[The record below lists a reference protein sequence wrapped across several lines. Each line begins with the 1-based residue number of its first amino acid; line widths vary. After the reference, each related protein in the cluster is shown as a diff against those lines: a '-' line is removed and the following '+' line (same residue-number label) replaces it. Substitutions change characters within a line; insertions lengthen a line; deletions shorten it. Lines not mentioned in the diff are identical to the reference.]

1 MDWQIVF
8 TLSVVLGI
16 FLALATNLA
25 APDLLFLGAT
35 TLLAIAGVISP
46 QEAFSGFANP
56 AMLTVGAL
64 FVVAAGLR
72 DTGILDYLGHRIL
85 GRARTTGG
93 AMVRLAG
100 VVTTMSA
107 FLNNTPVVAMFMPI
121 VVDWSRR
128 NRVSPAKL
136 LIPLSY
142 FAILGG
148 TCTLI
153 GTSTNLVV
161 DGLLAKN
168 EMRRIGLFEI
178 TPIGIPYAI
187 AGLAYLYFIGQR
199 LLPNRKELLE
209 QLGESRREFLSEMLV
224 DPACRLVGQTVE
236 LAGLRQLPG
245 SFLIEISRLDGTVI
259 SPVNPDTM
267 IRAGDRLVFT
277 GIVSSIIELERIP
290 GLNPVADPA
299 YVVSPA
305 AQQQRRLCEA
315 VISSTS
321 PLIGKSIREADFR
334 ARFGSAVVAV
344 HRGGERVREK
354 VGDIQL
360 EAGDT
365 LLLQTQPHFIR
376 AYRNDPSFY
385 LVSDVADW
393 RPLRH
398 DRAWIALAIFVVLI
412 GLMVTQDSSTLLW
425 ATMAGLALISTGCIS
440 AAEAR
445 KSIEWQALVMIGAS
459 FGVGAALDQSGAAR
473 LVADAIVGA
482 THSLGPMAAL
492 VAIYLLTVVVT
503 ELISNNAAAVL
514 MFPFCIQTAAL
525 YHVDPRP
532 FIMTV
537 LFGASAGFMTP
548 IGYQTH
554 MMVYGP
560 GGYRFSDFMK
570 VGFGMHLILLPIAL
584 TMIPWLWPLVSSNP

>member
-1 MDWQIVF
+1 MDWQVIF
-8 TLSVVLGI
+8 TLSVVVGVFVALAINVGAPDML
-16 FLALATNLA
+16 FLAATA
-25 APDLLFLGAT
+25 LFAVSG
-35 TLLAIAGVISP
+35 IISTK
-46 QEAFSGFANP
+46 EAFGGFSNP
-56 AMLTVGAL
+56 AMLTVAAL

-72 DTGILDYLGHRIL
+72 DTGILDFIGRKVLGN
-85 GRARTTGG
+85 ARKEGT
-93 AMVRLAG
+93 ALVRLGG
-100 VVTTMSA
+100 VVTLMSA

-121 VVDWSRR
+121 VIDWSRR
-128 NRVSPAKL
+128 NRVSPSKL

-148 TCTLI
+148 ICTLI

-161 DGLLAKN
+161 DGLMVDAGLP
-168 EMRRIGLFEI
+168 RIGLFEI
-178 TPIGIPYAI
+178 SPVGVPMAI

-224 DPACRLVGQTVE
+224 SASCRLVGQTVE
-236 LAGLRQLPG
+236 QAGLRQLPG
-245 SFLIEISRLDGTVI
+245 AFLIEISRQDGTVI

-267 IRAGDRLVFT
+267 IRADDRLVFT

-299 YVVSPA
+299 YEVSPR

-315 VISSTS
+315 VISITS
-321 PLIGKSIREADFR
+321 PLIGKSIRDADFR
-334 ARFGSAVVAV
+334 ARFGAAVVAV
-344 HRGGERVREK
+344 HRGGERVKEK
-354 VGDIQL
+354 VGDIRL
-360 EAGDT
+360 ESGDT
-365 LLLQTQPHFIR
+365 LLLQTQPHFLR

-385 LVSDVADW
+385 LVSDVEEW

-398 DRAWIALAIFVVLI
+398 DRAWISLGIFVALI
-412 GLMVTQDSSTLLW
+412 GLMVFQDNNTLLW
-425 ATMAGLALISTGCIS
+425 AMMAGLALVGTGCIS

-459 FGVGAALDQSGAAR
+459 FGVGAALDKSGAAE
-473 LVADAIVGA
+473 LIAHGIVDA
-482 THSLGPMAAL
+482 TQSLGAL
-492 VAIYLLTVVVT
+492 WALAAIYILTVIVT
-503 ELISNNAAAVL
+503 EIITNNAAAVL
-514 MFPFCIQTAAL
+514 MFPFCLETARL
-525 YHVDPRP
+525 YGVSDRP
-532 FIMTV
+532 FLMAV

-560 GGYRFSDFMK
+560 GGYRFSDFVK
-570 VGFGMHLILLPIAL
+570 VGAGMHVAL
-584 TMIPWLWPLVSSNP
+584 FPVAMVLIPWVWPL

>member
-1 MDWQIVF
+1 MDWEIIF
-8 TLSVVLGI
+8 TLAVVAGI
-16 FLALATNLA
+16 FAALAANIG

-35 TLLAIAGVISP
+35 ALFAVTGVISTK
-46 QEAFSGFANP
+46 EAFAGFSNP

-72 DTGILDYLGHRIL
+72 DTGILDFIGRRMLGS
-85 GRARTTGG
+85 ARTSGS
-93 AMVRLAG
+93 ALVRLGG

-128 NRVSPAKL
+128 HRVSPSKM

-161 DGLLAKN
+161 DGLAA
-168 EMRRIGLFEI
+168 EAGIQRIGLFEI
-178 TPIGIPYAI
+178 TPVGVPYAL

-224 DPACRLVGQTVE
+224 DPACRLVGQSVE
-236 LAGLRQLPG
+236 HAGLRQLPG
-245 SFLIEISRLDGTVI
+245 SFLIEISRHDGTVI

-267 IRAGDRLVFT
+267 LRADDRLVFT

-290 GLNPVADPA
+290 GLNPVADPS
-299 YVVSPA
+299 YEVSPR

-315 VISSTS
+315 VISITS
-321 PLIGKSIREADFR
+321 PLIGKSIRDADFR
-334 ARFGSAVVAV
+334 ARFGAAVVAV
-344 HRGGERVREK
+344 HRGGERVKEK
-354 VGDIQL
+354 VGDIRL

-365 LLLQTQPHFIR
+365 LLLQTQPHFLR

-385 LVSDVADW
+385 LVSDVAEW

-398 DRAWIALAIFVVLI
+398 DRAWISLAIFVALI
-412 GLMVTQDSSTLLW
+412 GLMVFRDSDTLLW
-425 ATMAGLALISTGCIS
+425 AVMAGLALISTGCIS

-459 FGVGAALDQSGAAR
+459 FGVGAALDQSGAAK
-473 LVADAIVGA
+473 LVADALVSSTEGWSPLVG
-482 THSLGPMAAL
+482 L
-492 VAIYLLTVVVT
+492 VAIYLLTVFVT
-503 ELISNNAAAVL
+503 EVITNNAAAVL
-514 MFPFCIQTAAL
+514 MFPFCLETARL
-525 YHVDPRP
+525 YGVSDRP
-532 FIMTV
+532 FLMAV

-560 GGYRFSDFMK
+560 AGYRFVDFLK
-570 VGFGMHLILLPIAL
+570 VGAGMHVVLFPVAMVL
-584 TMIPWLWPLVSSNP
+584 IPWIWPFTG